1 MSRSASA
8 GRGEKIACAVALCGA
23 LGCSI
28 YDESLLN
35 SDGGAAATG
44 GSGGT
49 GGSGATGG
57 TPGKGGADGGAGN
70 GGASGSSGANGTGGT
85 GGASGT
91 GGSGTTGGATGVGG
105 AAGTAGT
112 GGTGATGGAAGTG
125 TGTGGAAG
133 SGGAA
138 GTGGTGAGGTAGTS
152 GTGGVGGAAGKGGAA
167 GTGGTGATGGAAG
180 ASGTGGAAGSAG
192 TGGGTV
198 DAGPDGGPGPT
209 GGGNTLIIA
218 EHSGKCMTVIG
229 NGTADGTNIEQQP
242 CTSSAG
248 QVYRFQNQGGGVYK
262 ILHVASGRYVSGNG
276 PATND
281 YVVEIRTSSTSTLQQ
296 FNVVLDNGVYY
307 SLVNLA
313 AGYCLDVYMQ
323 QTTDGAE
330 YVTYTCNGQSNQA
343 FRFVSP

>member
-1 MSRSASA
+1 M
-8 GRGEKIACAVALCGA
+8 ACTVALCGA
-23 LGCSI
+23 LGCSV
-28 YDESLLN
+28 YDESMLT

-49 GGSGATGG
+49 GVGKGGSTSTGGSAGTITGVGGSAGAATGGSGGSGATGG
-57 TPGKGGADGGAGN
+57 TAGKGGADAGAGK
-70 GGASGSSGANGTGGT
+70 GGASGSSGASGTGGT

-91 GGSGTTGGATGVGG
+91 GGSGTTGGAAGVGG

-112 GGTGATGGAAGTG
+112 GATGGASGTG

-138 GTGGTGAGGTAGTS
+138 GTGGTGAT
-152 GTGGVGGAAGKGGAA
+152 GGAA
-167 GTGGTGATGGAAG
+167 GT
-180 ASGTGGAAGSAG
+180 SGTGGAAGSAGTGG

-242 CTSSAG
+242 CTSSSG
-248 QVYRFQNQGGGVYK
+248 QIYRFQNQGGGIYK

-276 PATND
+276 PATNN

-296 FNVVLDNGVYY
+296 FNVVLDTGVYY
-307 SLVNLA
+307 NLVNLF
-313 AGYCLDVYMQ
+313 AGNCVDVYFQ
-323 QTTDGAE
+323 QTSDGTE
-330 YVTYTCNGQSNQA
+330 YVTYQCNGGSNQA